1 MAGLTASIPTW
12 GTLPIRL
19 ALGSIMFAHG
29 AQKIFGAW
37 GGKGLSIWMSGVA
50 PLGLQPSW
58 LWLSAA
64 AFAEFAGGAMVLLGL
79 FTRIGALLIAIVM
92 GVAIYGV
99 HWNNGFFLNAGGFE
113 YPLALLGMAL
123 ALVMMGGGNA
133 SLDSQL
139 NAGD

>member
-1 MAGLTASIPTW
+1 MSALTASIPTW
-12 GTLPIRL
+12 GTLPIRM

-37 GGKGLSIWMSGVA
+37 GGKGLSVWMSGVA

-58 LWLSAA
+58 VWLSAA

-99 HWNNGFFLNAGGFE
+99 HWNNGFFLNSGGFE

-139 NAGD
+139 GGGD